1 MDLLSDTGSNLIWD
15 FNRWFLAVFFTAV
28 ALFYLV
34 RILVLKRKSNKKITR
49 IGKPGT
55 THFATHVTFRIFRM
69 AIWGACAA
77 RLIWPGFDTYL
88 VTMPYMLPAAGLM
101 IGNLLMLGGF
111 TAIIAINFYM
121 KDDWRS
127 GVPEPGNARLITN
140 GPFRWSRNPM
150 MLFVMMTQLGFFLA
164 LPSLFSLTCLL
175 VGVIAV
181 FIQVGVEEQ
190 ALKRQFGERYREY
203 RNQTPRWFALR

>member
-1 MDLLSDTGSNLIWD
+1 
-15 FNRWFLAVFFTAV
+15 
-28 ALFYLV
+28 
-34 RILVLKRKSNKKITR
+34 
-49 IGKPGT
+49 
-55 THFATHVTFRIFRM
+55 
-69 AIWGACAA
+69 
-77 RLIWPGFDTYL
+77 
-88 VTMPYMLPAAGLM
+88 MLPAAGLM

-127 GVPEPGNARLITN
+127 GVPEPGNARLITT

-164 LPSLFSLTCLL
+164 LPSMFSLTCLL

-181 FIQVGVEEQ
+181 FIQVGVEEK

-203 RNQTPRWFALR
+203 RNQTPRWFSFR